1 MTDLSTNPRA
11 DSLHVRPPAT
21 SYQEVQ
27 TTPLAPSTSASADRG
42 PDPLVAFP
50 TNATSVTTSR
60 WAGYVSRRIGE
71 LARREYDFTGLTPPS
86 QANLEEAWHLANYL
100 FRFDTATPSVV
111 PSEDG
116 SVVFVW
122 HKAGWDVEIEV
133 AQGERFVW
141 ARERSSGTGF
151 SGPLQEH
158 YENLSKLLVSLSG
171 L

>member
-1 MTDLSTNPRA
+1 VTNLSTNPSTA
-11 DSLHVRPPAT
+11 LWEATPPAT
-21 SYQEVQ
+21 SYSEVAEASLEDSAWRDDARE
-27 TTPLAPSTSASADRG
+27 PLIPLPPS
-42 PDPLVAFP
+42 
-50 TNATSVTTSR
+50 ATGAKSSR
-60 WAGYVSRRIGE
+60 WEAYVSRRIAE

-86 QANLEEAWHLANYL
+86 QSTLQEAWSVANQY

-111 PSEDG
+111 PSESG

-122 HKAGWDVEIEV
+122 HKAGWDVEIDV

-141 ARERSSGTGF
+141 AYESSTGKGF

-158 YENLSKLLVSLSG
+158 SESLSKLLVLLSA